1 MEFTLTFLAMERL
14 GYTSLQNAYMF
25 IFIGVI
31 IALVQGG
38 YVRRKAAIIGEKRMA
53 MNGLVTTLPGL
64 MLIAYANNS
73 WMLYAGLFFL
83 ATGSSMAIPTLTSLV
98 SLYTPAAE
106 QGRSIGIFRS
116 LGALARVVEATL
128 FARP

>member
-38 YVRRKAAIIGEKRMA
+38 YVRRKAAIIGEKRTA

-116 LGALARVVEATL
+116 LGALARVVGLKSL
-128 FARP
+128 F

>member
-1 MEFTLTFLAMERL
+1 
-14 GYTSLQNAYMF
+14 
-25 IFIGVI
+25 
-31 IALVQGG
+31 
-38 YVRRKAAIIGEKRMA
+38 
-53 MNGLVTTLPGL
+53 
-64 MLIAYANNS
+64 MLIAYASNS

-116 LGALARVVEATL
+116 LGALARVVGL
-128 FARP
+128 FWRP